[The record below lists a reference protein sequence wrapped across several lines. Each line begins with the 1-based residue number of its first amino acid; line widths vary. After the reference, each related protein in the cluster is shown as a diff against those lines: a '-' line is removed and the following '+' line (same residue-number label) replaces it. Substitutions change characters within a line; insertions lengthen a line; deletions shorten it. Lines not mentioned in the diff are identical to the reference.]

1 LPPSVFLF
9 VALGGAVLWFYGRQP
24 LSHTDL
30 WGHLAYGRLICE
42 TGRIPATEPFMPL
55 ARGVPLVDT
64 AWLSQVI
71 GYLVISRS
79 GTAGIQLLHA
89 SAIAACFLFVARAIY
104 VSTRENAATLLGLA
118 LFAVLN
124 WFQFQIVRP
133 QIAGL
138 ACYCVLLTLLT
149 SRRWSPLYWW
159 CTGGLFCAWAN
170 LHGSFVVGLALLV
183 CAALGR
189 AIDVWRRTGRAACA
203 ADDAPF
209 KRLIL
214 LTLVATAVSLVN
226 PYGFR
231 LYSEVI
237 SVSRN
242 PNLSDLTEWQPLA
255 FGTRHGLITV
265 AAAIVLLAAW
275 IFDRRRLRAGEVLA
289 VVGFGA
295 ATVYSARMVLWWA
308 PLAAVSFAIHAHAL
322 LRRSWPVTWRL
333 GRSRPAIG
341 WTIAAVALAAISLA
355 STPPGQHLVF
365 GRPIRP
371 EAVVSEQT
379 PVAATRWLSG
389 RPPARQIFNIYEWGD
404 YLVWAGPPEV
414 PVFVTS
420 QAHLVPRAV
429 WRDYMSVI
437 GVSPGWQEI
446 LDRYQVD
453 LVLVDKRRRS
463 ALIDALKKDG
473 GWKRVYEDPIA
484 VIFTRRT
491 NTDEAS
497 AEGSLELKE

>member
-1 LPPSVFLF
+1 MRRLIPGYEWYKSPRSVLLF
-9 VALGGAVLWFYGRQP
+9 VALGGAVLCFYGRQP

-64 AWLSQVI
+64 AWLSQLVA
-71 GYLVISRS
+71 YLVISGS
-79 GTAGIQLLHA
+79 GPAGIQLLHA
-89 SAIAACFLFVARAIY
+89 SAIAACFLLLAGAIY
-104 VSTRENAATLLGLA
+104 CRTRNVPMTIAGLA
-118 LFAVLN
+118 VFAVLN
-124 WFQFQIVRP
+124 WFQFHIVRP

-138 ACYCVLLTLLT
+138 VCYCALLMLLT
-149 SRRWSPLYWW
+149 SRRWSRNFWW
-159 CTGGLFCAWAN
+159 LTGTLFCVWAN
-170 LHGSFVVGLALLV
+170 LHGSFVVGLALLA
-183 CAALGR
+183 CAAVGR
-189 AIDVWRRTGRAACA
+189 AIDVWRRTGRMAAA
-203 ADDAPF
+203 AGDNPF
-209 KRLIL
+209 RRLLLLIL
-214 LTLVATAVSLVN
+214 VGVAASLVN
-226 PYGFR
+226 PYGVR
-231 LYSEVI
+231 LYSEVF

-242 PNLSDLTEWQPLA
+242 PNLNDLVEWQPLA
-255 FGTRHGLITV
+255 FRTRHGAIAC
-265 AAAIVLLAAW
+265 AAAIVLLVAW

-289 VVGFGA
+289 VIGFGA

-308 PLAAVSFAIHAHAL
+308 ALAAVSFAMHAHAL
-322 LRRSWPVTWRL
+322 LRRFYPVTWRL

-355 STPPGQHLVF
+355 STPLGQHLLF
-365 GRPIRP
+365 GRPIWL
-371 EAVVSEQT
+371 EAVVSAQT

-404 YLVWAGPPEV
+404 YLVWAGPPDV

-446 LDRYQVD
+446 LDRYEVD
-453 LVLVDKRRRS
+453 LVLVDKRRRRPLIG
-463 ALIDALKKDG
+463 ALTKEG
-473 GWKRVYEDPIA
+473 GWKRVYEDGIA
-484 VIFTRRT
+484 VIFTRR
-491 NTDEAS
+491 
-497 AEGSLELKE
+497 